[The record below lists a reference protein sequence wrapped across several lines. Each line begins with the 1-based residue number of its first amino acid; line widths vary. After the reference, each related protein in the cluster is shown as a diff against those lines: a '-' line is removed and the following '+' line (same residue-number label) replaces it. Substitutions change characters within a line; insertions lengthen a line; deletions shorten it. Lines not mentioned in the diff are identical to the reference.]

1 MADILRIDL
10 NQLQREKF
18 VFQWTLYKVHHGN
31 TRARAKKGPLSR
43 GKKMESTD
51 ILIAEH
57 GLIRQALGSLSLAR
71 NKLERNGRPQKSFFE
86 KGIDFCRNFAD
97 RFHHFKE
104 ENLMFG
110 MLALKEECDLDSEM
124 IALRYQHERN
134 RHFIRQMENVLDPYA
149 DGDDI
154 ATTTLLE
161 NLASYISLLKRHIH
175 REDHLFFK
183 MAERGFSDDEDIVLL
198 EHFKIEE
205 QRMGG
210 RAFFEKSRALV
221 REMEAMMEG

>member
-1 MADILRIDL
+1 MKSIDIL
-10 NQLQREKF
+10 
-18 VFQWTLYKVHHGN
+18 V
-31 TRARAKKGPLSR
+31 AK
-43 GKKMESTD
+43 
-51 ILIAEH
+51 H
-57 GLIRQALGSLSLAR
+57 GLIRQGLGCLSMAR
-71 NKLERNGRPQKSFFE
+71 NKLERNERPQKAFFE

-110 MLALKEECDLDSEM
+110 MLALKEECDLDGEM

-134 RHFIRQMENVLDPYA
+134 RHFIREIENVLDLYA
-149 DGDDI
+149 GGDDI
-154 ATTTLLE
+154 AATPLLE

-183 MAERGFSDDEDIVLL
+183 MAVKVLSEEENVVLL
-198 EHFKIEE
+198 AHFMNEE

-210 RAFFEKSRALV
+210 KAFFEKNRYPRRV
-221 REMEAMMEG
+221 QGRNRHFF

>member
-1 MADILRIDL
+1 M
-10 NQLQREKF
+10 K
-18 VFQWTLYKVHHGN
+18 
-31 TRARAKKGPLSR
+31 
-43 GKKMESTD
+43 STD
-51 ILIAEH
+51 ILVAEH
-57 GLIRQALGSLSLAR
+57 GLIRQALGSLTMAR
-71 NKLERNGRPQKSFFE
+71 NKLERNERPEKAFFE

-97 RFHHFKE
+97 HFHHFKE

-110 MLALKEECDLDSEM
+110 MLAMKEECDFVGEM

-134 RHFIRQMENVLDPYA
+134 RHFIRQIENALDPYV

-154 ATTTLLE
+154 ATSTLLE

-175 REDHLFFK
+175 KEDHLFFK
-183 MAERGFSDDEDIVLL
+183 MADRVLSDDEDGLLL

-210 RAFFEKSRALV
+210 MAFFEKSRALV
-221 REMEAMMEG
+221 GEMEAMMEG